1 MTFPTYTVQDL
12 ATFATKEVD
21 EFDEEYANTHI
32 AQASILLRVATC
44 LSDPPTD
51 PFKLELWKSA
61 VLDMA
66 LKLDITS
73 NYRSAKYSPF
83 SSETIGS
90 YNYSIAL
97 TKIKEG
103 ADTGV
108 MWFDIAIAQLGMC
121 DVMGNTGAHS
131 SGGIEVMEHDGTFV
145 PGFVPGN
152 ERLLSPNDI
161 GKYPPFSLG
170 GN

>member
-1 MTFPTYTVQDL
+1 MTFPTYNVQDL
-12 ATFATKEVD
+12 ADFATKEVD

-32 AQASILLRVATC
+32 AQASILLRIATC
-44 LSDPPTD
+44 LNEPPSD
-51 PFKLELWKSA
+51 PFKLELWKNA

-73 NYRSAKYSPF
+73 KYRSAKYSPF

-90 YNYSIAL
+90 YSYSIAL

-103 ADTGV
+103 ADTGA
-108 MWFDIAIAQLGMC
+108 MWFDLAVIQLGVC

-145 PGFVPGN
+145 QGSMPGN

-161 GKYPPFSLG
+161 GKFPPFSLE